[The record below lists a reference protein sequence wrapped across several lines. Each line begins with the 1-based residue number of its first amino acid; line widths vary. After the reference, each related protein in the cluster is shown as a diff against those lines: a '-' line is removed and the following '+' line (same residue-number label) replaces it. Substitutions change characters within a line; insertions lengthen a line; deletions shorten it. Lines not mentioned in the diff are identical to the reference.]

1 MELEPAVEKRF
12 QRIEAIL
19 RETAEGH
26 RQAKLRMDD
35 FGKKLQATRKLV
47 EAGIKFVSRLSVE
60 NRQLS
65 REVRE
70 VSRIQKAMLRS
81 HTNGKNGHG

>member
-12 QRIEAIL
+12 RRIEAIL
-19 RETAEGH
+19 LETAEGH

-35 FGKKLQATRKLV
+35 FDKKLQATRKLV
-47 EAGIKFVSRLSVE
+47 EDGTKFVSRLSVE

-70 VSRIQKAMLRS
+70 VSQIQKAMLRS
-81 HTNGKNGHG
+81 NTNGKNGHS

>member
-1 MELEPAVEKRF
+1 MESAVEKRF

-35 FGKKLQATRKLV
+35 FDKKLQATRKLV

-70 VSRIQKAMLRS
+70 VSRIQKVMLQS
-81 HTNGKNGHG
+81 HSNGKNGHN